1 MVPVAP
7 TLEVVGGL
15 KVCDDGFYAGAPGGA
30 EDAEDSFSSVA
41 HVRFVLNTYR
51 MIRLFLQTFVGKY
64 RYLFLWIF
72 QMIRKEVEL

>member
-30 EDAEDSFSSVA
+30 EDAEDSS
-41 HVRFVLNTYR
+41 VRFEY
-51 MIRLFLQTFVGKY
+51 IPDDSLFLTDFFREISLSLCLQILILLIITIITP
-64 RYLFLWIF
+64 LL
-72 QMIRKEVEL
+72 